1 VLIVITINRI
11 LIGYCYPSVICV
23 QRFILQSM
31 AESVV
36 SVIERQIPSRPG
48 SAAGS
53 GRISQMSQQLPASP
67 TARVSPQF
75 STPEI
80 SLTSEAGFGARV
92 LQPKLER
99 KTFSSQPSL
108 STLVGRSQVFPETLL
123 VVLDDCSNIYYPG

>member
-1 VLIVITINRI
+1 MLIVIT
-11 LIGYCYPSVICV
+11 IGYCYPSVICV
-23 QRFILQSM
+23 QRLILQSM

-53 GRISQMSQQLPASP
+53 GRMSQMSQQLPASP

-108 STLVGRSQVFPETLL
+108 STLVGRSQVFPVTLF
-123 VVLDDCSNIYYPG
+123 VVLDDCSNIYYTG

>member
-23 QRFILQSM
+23 QRLILQSM

-80 SLTSEAGFGARV
+80 SLTSEAGVGARV

>member
-1 VLIVITINRI
+1 MLIVITINRI

-23 QRFILQSM
+23 QRLILQSM

-108 STLVGRSQVFPETLL
+108 STLVGRSQVFPVTLL
-123 VVLDDCSNIYYPG
+123 VVLDDCSNIYYTG

>member
-1 VLIVITINRI
+1 
-11 LIGYCYPSVICV
+11 
-23 QRFILQSM
+23 M

-36 SVIERQIPSRPG
+36 SVIERQVPSRPG

-53 GRISQMSQQLPASP
+53 GRMSQMSQQQPASP
-67 TARVSPQF
+67 TVRVSPQF

-92 LQPKLER
+92 LQPKLEK

-108 STLVGRSQVFPETLL
+108 STLVGRSQVTPLTSL
-123 VVLDDCSNIYYPG
+123 VSFYFM